1 MNNTI
6 LVFDDDGDM
15 LELCKI
21 IFEKLNYRL
30 ETRARSEN
38 ILADLKQV
46 QPNLI
51 LMDLRIPEIGGEK
64 AIELY
69 KNNPATAD
77 IPVILFSANPEIEK
91 IASSVRANGFLKKP
105 FDIAELLFMVQN
117 HLKVEHL

>member
-1 MNNTI
+1 MQNTI
-6 LVFDDDGDM
+6 LVFDDDEDM
-15 LELCKI
+15 LVLCKI

-38 ILADLKQV
+38 ILADLKKV

-64 AIELY
+64 AIELL
-69 KNNPATAD
+69 KNDPETAD

-91 IASSVRANGFLKKP
+91 IAKLVKANGFLKKP
-105 FDIAELLFMVQN
+105 FDISDLLFMVQN
-117 HLKVEHL
+117 HFKVEI